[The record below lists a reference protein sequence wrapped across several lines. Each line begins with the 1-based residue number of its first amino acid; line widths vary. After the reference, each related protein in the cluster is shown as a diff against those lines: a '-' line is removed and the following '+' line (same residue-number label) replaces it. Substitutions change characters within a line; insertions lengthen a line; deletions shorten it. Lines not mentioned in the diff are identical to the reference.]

1 MLNYTL
7 RRLGLAV
14 PTLFVIVVA
23 AFFLMRAAPGG
34 PFDAEADLEPEV
46 LENIRAA
53 YDLDKPLLTQFGIF
67 LRNASRGD
75 FGPSLVYKDF
85 SVTELIAIGLPVS
98 LKLGFSAM
106 LVALLIGGLGGII
119 AALRQNSALDYTIMG
134 FAMTGIALPAF
145 VSAPIL
151 ALFFGLYLKILPVAG
166 WNNGALTHM
175 ILPVTALAL
184 PQIAIIAR
192 LMRGGMLEVLRSNF
206 VRTARSRGLHES
218 RIVLHHVLPSAL
230 VPLVGYLGPALAG
243 VMTGS
248 LIVEMIFN
256 LPGVGRYF
264 VQGALNR
271 DYPLVMGIVIIYG
284 TAIILFNLL
293 SDLAY
298 GVLDPRVRKGYSS

>member
-7 RRLGLAV
+7 RRLAIAI
-14 PTLFVIVVA
+14 PTLFVIVTA

-53 YDLDKPLLTQFGIF
+53 YDLDKPLLTQYGLF
-67 LRNASRGD
+67 LARAVRGD

-85 SVTELIAIGLPVS
+85 TVTELIAIGLPVS
-98 LKLGFSAM
+98 VTLGLLAK
-106 LVALLIGGLGGII
+106 LVALVLGGLGGIV
-119 AALRQNSALDYTIMG
+119 AALRQNTALDHGLMAL
-134 FAMTGIALPAF
+134 AMTGIALPAF

-151 ALFFGLYLKILPVAG
+151 ALFFGLYLKLLPVAG
-166 WNNGALTHM
+166 WNDGAPANL
-175 ILPVTALAL
+175 ILPVIALAL
-184 PQIAIIAR
+184 PQIAVIAR

-206 VRTARSRGLHES
+206 VRTARSRGLKES
-218 RIVLHHVLPSAL
+218 TVVFRHVLPSAL

-243 VMTGS
+243 IMTGS
-248 LIVEMIFN
+248 LIVELIFN

-271 DYPLVMGIVIIYG
+271 DYPLVMGVVIIYA
-284 TAIILFNLL
+284 TFIILFNLL

-298 GVLDPRVRKGYSS
+298 AALDPRVRKSYQ

>member
-7 RRLGLAV
+7 RRLAIAI
-14 PTLFVIVVA
+14 PTLFVIVTA

-53 YDLDKPLLTQFGIF
+53 YDLDKPLLTQYGLF
-67 LRNASRGD
+67 LARAVRGD

-85 SVTELIAIGLPVS
+85 TVTELIAIGLPVS
-98 LKLGFSAM
+98 VTLGLLAK
-106 LVALLIGGLGGII
+106 LVALVLGGLGGIV
-119 AALRQNSALDYTIMG
+119 AALRQNTALDHGLMAL
-134 FAMTGIALPAF
+134 AMTGIALPAF

-151 ALFFGLYLKILPVAG
+151 ALFFGLYLKLLPVAG
-166 WNNGALTHM
+166 WNDGAPANLV
-175 ILPVTALAL
+175 LPVVALAL
-184 PQIAIIAR
+184 PQIAVIAR

-206 VRTARSRGLHES
+206 VRTARSRGLKES
-218 RIVLHHVLPSAL
+218 TVVFRHVLPSAL

-243 VMTGS
+243 IMTGS
-248 LIVEMIFN
+248 LIVELIFN

-271 DYPLVMGIVIIYG
+271 DYPLVMGVVIIYA
-284 TAIILFNLL
+284 TFIILFNLL

-298 GVLDPRVRKGYSS
+298 AALDPRVRKSYR

>member
-7 RRLGLAV
+7 RRLAIAI
-14 PTLFVIVVA
+14 PTLFVIVTA

-53 YDLDKPLLTQFGIF
+53 YDLDKPLLTQYWLF
-67 LRNASRGD
+67 LSRAVRGN

-85 SVTELIAIGLPVS
+85 TVTELIAIGLPVS
-98 LKLGFSAM
+98 ITVGLLAK
-106 LVALLIGGLGGII
+106 LVALLLGGLGGII
-119 AALRQNSALDYTIMG
+119 AALRQNSLLDHTLMG
-134 FAMTGIALPAF
+134 LAMTGIALPAF

-151 ALFFGLYLKILPVAG
+151 ALFFGLYLKLLPVAG
-166 WNNGALTHM
+166 WNDGAPANLV
-175 ILPVTALAL
+175 LPVVALAL
-184 PQIAIIAR
+184 PQIAVIAR

-206 VRTARSRGLHES
+206 VRTARSRGLKES
-218 RIVLHHVLPSAL
+218 TVVFRHVLPSAL

-243 VMTGS
+243 IMTGS
-248 LIVEMIFN
+248 LIVELIFN

-271 DYPLVMGIVIIYG
+271 DYPLVMGVVIIYA
-284 TAIILFNLL
+284 TFIILFNLL

-298 GVLDPRVRKGYSS
+298 AALDPRVRKSYR

>member
-7 RRLGLAV
+7 RRLGIAI
-14 PTLFVIVVA
+14 PTLFVIVTA

-53 YDLDKPLLTQFGIF
+53 YDLDKPLVTQYWLF
-67 LRNASRGD
+67 LSRAVKGD

-85 SVTELIAIGLPVS
+85 TVTELIAIGLPVS
-98 LKLGFSAM
+98 ITVGLLAK
-106 LVALLIGGLGGII
+106 LVALVLGGLGGII
-119 AALRQNSALDYTIMG
+119 AALRQNSLLDHTLMG
-134 FAMTGIALPAF
+134 LAMTGIALPAF
-145 VSAPIL
+145 VSAPIM
-151 ALFFGLYLKILPVAG
+151 ALFFGLYLKLLPVAG
-166 WNNGALTHM
+166 WNDGAPANLV
-175 ILPVTALAL
+175 LPVVALAL
-184 PQIAIIAR
+184 PQIAVIAR

-206 VRTARSRGLHES
+206 VRTARSRGLRES
-218 RIVLHHVLPSAL
+218 SVVFRHVLPSAL

-243 VMTGS
+243 IMTGS
-248 LIVEMIFN
+248 LIVELIFN

-271 DYPLVMGIVIIYG
+271 DYPLVMGVVIIYA
-284 TAIILFNLL
+284 TFIILFNLL

-298 GVLDPRVRKGYSS
+298 AALDPRVRKSYR

>member
-1 MLNYTL
+1 MLAFTL
-7 RRLGLAV
+7 RRLLIAI
-14 PTLFVIVVA
+14 PTLVIITTA

-53 YDLDKPLLTQFGIF
+53 YDLDKPLVTQYRLYVAG
-67 LRNASRGD
+67 LVRGD

-85 SVTELIAIGLPVS
+85 SVSELVAIGLPVS
-98 LKLGFSAM
+98 LKLGAAAIAI
-106 LVALLIGGLGGII
+106 ALLIGGLGGIV
-119 AALRQNSALDYTIMG
+119 AALRQNRALDHLVMG
-134 FAMTGIALPAF
+134 MAMTGIAVPSF
-145 VSAPIL
+145 VTAPIL
-151 ALFFGLYLKILPVAG
+151 ALVFGLYLKLLPVAG
-166 WNNGALTHM
+166 WNDGALPNM
-175 ILPVTALAL
+175 VLPVVALAL

-206 VRTARSRGLHES
+206 VRTARAKGLRES
-218 RIVLHHVLPSAL
+218 RVVLRHVLPTAA

-243 VMTGS
+243 IMTGS
-248 LIVEMIFN
+248 LVVELIFN

-271 DYPLVMGIVIIYG
+271 DYPLVMGIVVIYAA
-284 TAIILFNLL
+284 AIILLNLL

-298 GVLDPRVRKGYSS
+298 AALDPRVRKATR